1 MGRILLILVGL
12 LAVVLLVPS
21 LRERVRPQIEYVV
34 NPIYR
39 WEAKNRVNQIHR
51 VLERERAQGSTLPT
65 PRDFHRFLSTREGPE
80 AAVDPWDQPYYLVL
94 GRRTLRVGSSG
105 PDRQRNTV
113 DDILSEPRAATQP

>member
-21 LRERVRPQIEYVV
+21 LREHVRPQIEYVV

-39 WEAKNRVNQIHR
+39 WETKNRVNQIHR
-51 VLERERAQGSTLPT
+51 VLERERSQGASLPA
-65 PRDFHRFLSTREGPE
+65 PRDFQRFLSSREGPD
-80 AAVDPWDQPYYLVL
+80 AAVDPWNEPYFLVTT
-94 GRRTLRVGSSG
+94 RRTLRVGSSG

-113 DDILSEPRAATQP
+113 DDILAEVRTATQR